1 MGEITVRF
9 PLRQLG
15 RMFVEGGL
23 CEAGEALALRRGLP
37 EGSKLKAFG
46 LDGKD
51 LVMVYEHDD
60 VNGQVE
66 FNPEFQRVRFEWH
79 RF

>member
-9 PLRQLG
+9 PVSQLG
-15 RMFVEGGL
+15 WMFVEGGL
-23 CEAGEALALRRGLP
+23 CDVGEALALRRGVP
-37 EGSKLKAFG
+37 DGSRLKAFG
-46 LDGKD
+46 LEGED
-51 LVMVYEHDD
+51 LVMVYEHVE